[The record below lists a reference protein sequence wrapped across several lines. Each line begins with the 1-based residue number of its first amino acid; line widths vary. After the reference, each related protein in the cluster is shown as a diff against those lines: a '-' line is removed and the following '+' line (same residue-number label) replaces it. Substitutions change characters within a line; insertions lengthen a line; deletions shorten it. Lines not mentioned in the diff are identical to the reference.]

1 MTTLVTINIRTLSTL
16 SHDVLM
22 HTKNAHYGTETQA
35 DFQYLYDLTNALHE
49 ANVKIDAALYHSKPT
64 VEVTTGTI
72 KFLLEETKAMFEHS
86 VWDIMF
92 DDLEGLEKTK
102 DLTQAILHAMEALEV
117 VEAVDAKDEPE
128 ATLKEV
134 A

>member
-1 MTTLVTINIRTLSTL
+1 MTTLVTINTYSLKVLRDDVSMYTEHST
-16 SHDVLM
+16 
-22 HTKNAHYGTETQA
+22 YGTKTKS
-35 DFQYLYDLTNALHE
+35 DIQYLNDLTS
-49 ANVKIDAALYHSKPT
+49 ALYEASVCLRSDEDT
-64 VEVTTGTI
+64 VQVTARTI

-102 DLTQAILHAMEALEV
+102 DLTQAILHAMEAL
-117 VEAVDAKDEPE
+117 DIKDEPQ

>member
-1 MTTLVTINIRTLSTL
+1 MTTLVTINTYSLKVLRDDVSMYTEHST
-16 SHDVLM
+16 
-22 HTKNAHYGTETQA
+22 YGTKTKS
-35 DFQYLYDLTNALHE
+35 DIQYLNDLTSALHE
-49 ANVKIDAALYHSKPT
+49 ANVKIDAALYHSKTT

-102 DLTQAILHAMEALEV
+102 DLTQAILNAMEAL
-117 VEAVDAKDEPE
+117 DIKDEPQ

>member
-72 KFLLEETKAMFEHS
+72 KFLLEETKAVFEHS
-86 VWDIMF
+86 VWGIKFNDAEELSEVRAMS
-92 DDLEGLEKTK
+92 
-102 DLTQAILHAMEALEV
+102 QAILQAMEV
-117 VEAVDAKDEPE
+117 MEAVDAKDEPK

-134 A
+134 AA

>member
-72 KFLLEETKAMFEHS
+72 KFLLEETKAVFEYS
-86 VWDIMF
+86 VWGIKFNDAEELSEVRAMS
-92 DDLEGLEKTK
+92 
-102 DLTQAILHAMEALEV
+102 QAILQAMEV
-117 VEAVDAKDEPE
+117 MEAVDAKDEPK